1 MEFNHENAAMIPY
14 YVHEGEMVR
23 MERVNK
29 RCFIAFMIVL
39 VMLFVTNI
47 GWIVYESQFT
57 DVVTTT
63 EIEADQDGDYNFV
76 SGGDLN
82 YVTASPNQNNNES
95 AGESE

>member
-23 MERVNK
+23 MERINK
-29 RCFIAFMIVL
+29 RWFIAFLIVL
-39 VMLFVTNI
+39 VMLFATNA
-47 GWIVYESQFT
+47 GWIVYESQFS

-63 EIEADQDGDYNFV
+63 EIEADQQGDYNFV

-82 YVTASPNQNNNES
+82 YGTASPYQDNNES